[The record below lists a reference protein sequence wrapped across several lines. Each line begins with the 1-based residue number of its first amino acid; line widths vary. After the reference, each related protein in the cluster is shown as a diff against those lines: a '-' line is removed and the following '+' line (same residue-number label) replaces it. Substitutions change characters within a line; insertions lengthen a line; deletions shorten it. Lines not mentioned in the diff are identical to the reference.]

1 MAAAIRSIVE
11 WAASESMPSEPVK
24 RPVTSLS
31 RVMARAA
38 QTETKAAVRFSA
50 WGFCGVDWWKAAA
63 GLIWESYRV
72 LGWEMGEMAGFRGGE
87 YFSCSGSKVR
97 WCEPYRALVGDLWEI
112 CPTPPH

>member
-1 MAAAIRSIVE
+1 MAAAMRSMVE

-50 WGFCGVDWWKAAA
+50 WGFRGVDGLVAAA
-63 GLIWESYRV
+63 GLIEESYRV
-72 LGWEMGEMAGFRGGE
+72 CGGE
-87 YFSCSGSKVR
+87 TGEKCWGYPAKNKFRDG
-97 WCEPYRALVGDLWEI
+97 GM
-112 CPTPPH
+112 